1 MTLVFPDLLKK
12 GGEDSRVEC
21 VWCRIYVFYVF
32 SGGLKIKVSW
42 REACN

>member
-1 MTLVFPDLLKK
+1 MTLAFPDLIKK
-12 GGEDSRVEC
+12 GGEDSRVER